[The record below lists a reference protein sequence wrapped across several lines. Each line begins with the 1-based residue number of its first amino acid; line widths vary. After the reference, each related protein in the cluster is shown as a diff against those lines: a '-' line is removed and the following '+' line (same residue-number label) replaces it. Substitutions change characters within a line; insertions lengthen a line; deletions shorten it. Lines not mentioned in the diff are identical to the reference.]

1 MCALFDASCQ
11 ELYFGTLGCISPED
25 SNSLLYRIQ
34 LRGYDAPVAEI
45 GRREPTLSS
54 NAEEKN
60 KALIHRF
67 LMAHARGDLDALG
80 EMLAH
85 EFVDHSLLPGQVP
98 GREGYIRSAAE
109 QHAALSDIRYIT
121 EYQAT
126 DGDMVISR
134 LTMRATHD
142 RGTLFGVAP
151 TGKEWATP
159 LIVINRVSGG
169 KIAEEWSADIVT
181 PFLEEIE
188 QQARERERVE
198 QDLRVARRIQQAS
211 LPEEVPEVQGWQINP
226 HYQPAREVG
235 GDFYD
240 FLGLEDGRLGLVV
253 GDATGHGVPAALVMS
268 TTCGMLRAVA
278 LSVDSPGEVLAQVNE
293 ALSARIPPSVF
304 VTCFYAILDPKSG
317 RLRYAN
323 AGHDLPY
330 VRRGGDAEELMARG
344 MPLGLM
350 AGMSYEEKEVVLDA
364 GEAALFY
371 SDGLVEAHNPEGEM
385 FGFPRL
391 QALVAEHA
399 EGEPLVEYLMEKLYC
414 FAGDGWEQEDDITLV
429 TLQRA
434 KK

>member
-1 MCALFDASCQ
+1 MCALLDASCQ
-11 ELYFGTLGCISPED
+11 KLYVWRLGFISPEY
-25 SNSLLYRIQ
+25 SNCLLDRIE
-34 LRGYDAPVAEI
+34 LRGYDAPVAES
-45 GRREPTLSS
+45 GGREPTVTSE
-54 NAEEKN
+54 AEEKN
-60 KALIHRF
+60 RALVHRF

-85 EFVDHSLLPGQVP
+85 EFVDHSLLPGQIP
-98 GREGYIRSAAE
+98 GREGYIQSAAE
-109 QHAALSDIRYIT
+109 QHAALSDIRYII

-159 LIVINRVSGG
+159 LIVINRISED

-211 LPEEVPEVQGWQINP
+211 LPKEVPDVQGWQINP

-240 FLGLEDGRLGLVV
+240 FLELEDGRLGLVV

-278 LSVDSPGEVLAQVNE
+278 FSVNSPGEVLARVNE
-293 ALSARIPPSVF
+293 ALSARIPPSMF
-304 VTCFYAILDPKSG
+304 VTCFYTILEPKSG
-317 RLRYAN
+317 RLLYAN

-330 VRRGGDAEELMARG
+330 LRRGSGAEELRARG

-350 AGMSYEEKEVVLDA
+350 PGTFYEEKEVMLGA

-371 SDGLVEAHNPEGEM
+371 SDGLVEAHDPEGKM

-391 QALVAEHA
+391 QTLVAQYADEGALVDF
-399 EGEPLVEYLMEKLYC
+399 LMEKLHS
-414 FAGDGWEQEDDITLV
+414 FTGDGWEQEDDITLV
-429 TLQRA
+429 TLQKA